1 MVMNSLFIF
10 LYLEGR
16 VTSAYEDE
24 YLSYGLGM
32 LIGTLELISV
42 GL

>member
-1 MVMNSLFIF
+1 MVVTSLFIS